1 MRQWLTVC
9 IVVEYNSLLV
19 IIGFA
24 AAFIISLF
32 PKPTSARKIVRLRAA
47 KVIDSL
53 SDLYMD
59 ELKGFLLEAKN
70 DDHTFDDNELET
82 RAGIYR
88 TKILGLVVSGPAVP
102 FHLGLNLELN
112 QHHRMSAGTTRAS
125 GTSAYERRFRAKLTR
140 TLAQEAVS
148 RAVQHFEG
156 DDWRVGTAEQCMDAV
171 ETSECEV
178 FGSNTFLR
186 SAFGECFPDLE
197 GNRA

>member
-70 DDHTFDDNELET
+70 DDHTFDDNQLCLST
-82 RAGIYR
+82 
-88 TKILGLVVSGPAVP
+88 LG
-102 FHLGLNLELN
+102 
-112 QHHRMSAGTTRAS
+112 
-125 GTSAYERRFRAKLTR
+125 
-140 TLAQEAVS
+140 
-148 RAVQHFEG
+148 
-156 DDWRVGTAEQCMDAV
+156 
-171 ETSECEV
+171 
-178 FGSNTFLR
+178 
-186 SAFGECFPDLE
+186 
-197 GNRA
+197 